1 MARGV
6 GSVTCERRLGSR
18 INRTAWRGNM
28 LIGVVK
34 SYAHVSGL
42 VDLYR
47 TMRKNS
53 FGGE

>member
-1 MARGV
+1 M
-6 GSVTCERRLGSR
+6 SR
-18 INRTAWRGNM
+18 VREGWEAELTELHGGGNM

-42 VDLYR
+42 VDLCR